1 MYIFNN
7 KKKYNQVLIIFLKM
21 IYGYLKIHK
30 NVTKK

>member
-21 IYGYLKIHK
+21 IHGYLKIYK
-30 NVTKK
+30 NITKK